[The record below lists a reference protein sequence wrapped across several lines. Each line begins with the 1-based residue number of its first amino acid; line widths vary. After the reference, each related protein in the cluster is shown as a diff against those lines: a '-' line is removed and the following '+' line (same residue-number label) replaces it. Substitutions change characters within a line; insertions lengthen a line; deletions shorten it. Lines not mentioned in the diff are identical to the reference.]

1 MQKTYKFG
9 LNAELVENTALL
21 NDFVEIHN
29 DENVDSHH
37 GVQNHNPYG
46 ASYFNDPSQ
55 MAVVPDEAKVTS
67 IPSPYAR
74 MHITDIAFREMMAGT
89 GVMDSADHARHI
101 QNMSGDYLRAISHCL
116 DIYEMLFRF
125 NELDLIDKGISIK
138 RVELVT
144 HRDHKYD
151 NLLNRPDKKYLANFI
166 DTLDLF
172 RQRYLKDIREKGIT
186 AYKFDFSQIYVFKY
200 KGRTFAST
208 SPFTG
213 FFAKAD
219 CNLAEAELEIKWKD
233 AGDGGR
239 EKSHKLLTNTSTEW
253 LGLQGRDPQ
262 FLKFMYLLLRDELG
276 RVFEHLYTA
285 VKACIPDE
293 NALADLSFE
302 KEYPKFNFG
311 EEVLPQIAGNT
322 QNVSFIRP
330 DGLDCSYLKYL
341 LYLRTPVE
349 LAISENAYKQEI
361 ENRVFPEGTTN
372 KVPWIG
378 VNDFLSDVLFLLP
391 YDINDNYYA
400 VDYYDENN
408 NTHRRCLLPLKRQAL
423 DYLDIQTV
431 ANSLHVKKYSSTHY
445 SVTLTLVLTTG
456 GKVSL
461 RRDYFDVTEDN
472 CVFPNGALKDMQ
484 NTGQHFAFGIYP
496 FVKSAKYENIYKV
509 LFYNDFVWPQGYH
522 PQSND
527 KLYDLNFFY
536 FNENHKATDYN
547 DVNVITNQTNKADRD
562 FNVNTH
568 YYHVSDNQTVVNNS
582 HISIDFAELTLDLV
596 KNPTSGNPEHIVG
609 TAIIAPKY
617 HEVAHN
623 DGDTTIAVDLGTS
636 NTYIAYQHEDDDVR
650 EISTIH
656 DGWYE
661 LTLMNCRCERSD
673 RADAVEENRSDLYLR
688 TRDNESPD
696 DYCLPAQLC
705 EFIPTKIRKSH
716 DDQETG
722 YHFPIPSV
730 LNNLRIDS
738 QNNNAFT
745 NRVALVHS
753 AIPFAY
759 YTVGKRPNTEANR
772 YDSMSSGEFKWFY
785 RKQNDGFYGFDKK
798 RQADFNAFLRELLFI
813 VRSHMLCCGFDL
825 DKCRL
830 VWTYPLSF
838 ENELIEYY
846 QAAWQK
852 VYCEYF
858 NPSFLDAQRVKITP
872 AGYEKLQDLVL
883 YTNESRS
890 PIYECMDN
898 PASAN
903 HLTILMDIGGGSTDV
918 IGYKHNTPRFI
929 TSFGFAG
936 NSLYLGGSLNHTE
949 NELTRNYL
957 RRFVERNCNTFL
969 EAASAMNNTKKI
981 GLDAPI
987 NTLMNYGFAEAPT
1000 EFQSIFHNE
1009 PTQFMLQLHNAAL
1022 IYHTAQLCKIESPD
1036 EMPDIVFL
1044 TGNGSKLFGMNRN
1057 RGMIQSIFNK
1067 IYESDSRL
1075 SYQSPRDPKAA
1086 TALGSLKGVR
1096 TIGQQDGLQFNE
1108 ASKSQ
1113 KIVMLGD
1120 AVTIN
1125 PNMATLSTDVNGIR
1139 ENVENF
1145 IDVFFDI
1152 YNSTQ
1157 PFFTKEDVL
1166 DSLRYIDGDPML
1178 TFQGKLSDSMF
1189 FQYIS
1194 LLMEQLSIKITRRIR

>member
-1 MQKTYKFG
+1 MQQTYKFG
-9 LNAELVENTALL
+9 LNAELLQSTATLK
-21 NDFVEIHN
+21 DFEEIRN
-29 DENVDSHH
+29 ETDSSHR

-55 MAVVPDEAKVTS
+55 MALVPDDSKVTS

-89 GVMDSADHARHI
+89 GVMDAVAHDAHI
-101 QNMSGDYLRAISHCL
+101 NNMSGDYLRAISHCL
-116 DIYEMLFRF
+116 DIYEMMFRF
-125 NELDLIDKGISIK
+125 NDLDLIDKGISIK
-138 RVELVT
+138 RIELVT
-144 HRDHKYD
+144 RRDHRYD
-151 NLLNRPDKKYLANFI
+151 DLLSRPDKQYLASFI

-172 RQRYLKDIREKGIT
+172 RQRYLKDIRDKNIS

-219 CNLAEAELEIKWKD
+219 CNLAEAELEVKW
-233 AGDGGR
+233 ASENGR
-239 EKSHKLLTNTSTEW
+239 GYSHKLFTNTPKEW
-253 LGLQGRDPQ
+253 LGLKDRDPQ
-262 FLKFMYLLLRDELG
+262 FIRFLYLLLRDVLG
-276 RVFEHLYTA
+276 GVFVHLYAA
-285 VKACIPDE
+285 VKACVSDE
-293 NALADLSFE
+293 NALSDVTFE

-349 LAISENAYKQEI
+349 LTISEGAYDKKI
-361 ENRVFPEGTTN
+361 EDRVFPERSSI

-378 VNDFLSDVLFLLP
+378 VNDFLADVLFVLP
-391 YDINDNYYA
+391 YDIDENYYA
-400 VDYYDENN
+400 VAYVDENN
-408 NTHRRCLLPLKRQAL
+408 NSHRRCLLPLKRQAL

-431 ANSLHVKKYSSTHY
+431 EKNLHVKKYSPTHY
-445 SVTLTLVLTTG
+445 AVTLTLPLTTG
-456 GKVSL
+456 GKVNL
-461 RRDYFDVTEDN
+461 RRDYFDVEDSN
-472 CVFPNGALKDMQ
+472 CSFPNGALKDMQ
-484 NTGQHFAFGIYP
+484 NAGHHFAFGIYP
-496 FVKSAKYENIYKV
+496 FVRSSQFENIYKV
-509 LFYNDFVWPQGYH
+509 LFYNDFGWPEGYH
-522 PQSND
+522 PQQND
-527 KLYDLNFFY
+527 KLYDLKFFY
-536 FNENHKATDYN
+536 FDDRHKATDYK
-547 DVNVITNQTNKADRD
+547 DVNVITNQTNKADKD

-568 YYHVSDNQTVVNNS
+568 YYHVSDSQTIVNGA

-596 KNPTSGNPEHIVG
+596 KNPTSGKPEHIKG
-609 TAIIAPKY
+609 SAIIAPKY
-617 HEVAHN
+617 HDVAHN
-623 DGDTTIAVDLGTS
+623 DGSTTIAVDLGTS
-636 NTYIAYQHEDDDVR
+636 NTFIAYEHEGDAIR

-656 DGWYE
+656 DGWFE

-673 RADAVEENRSDLYLR
+673 RDDAMEENRSDLYLR
-688 TRDNESPD
+688 TNDNEKPD

-705 EFIPTKIRKSH
+705 EFIPTKIRQSKEE
-716 DDQETG
+716 QETG

-730 LNNLRIDS
+730 INNLRIDGK
-738 QNNNAFT
+738 NNNRFT
-745 NRVALVHS
+745 DRVSLVHS

-785 RKQNDGFYGFDKK
+785 RKMDDGFYGFDEK
-798 RQADFNAFLRELLFI
+798 RKADFSAFLRELLFM
-813 VRSHMLCCGFDL
+813 VRSHMLCCGYDINL
-825 DKCRL
+825 CRL

-838 ENELIEYY
+838 EPELIEYY
-846 QAAWQK
+846 QEAWQK

-858 NPSFLDAQRVKITP
+858 NPTFLDAQRRSITSS
-872 AGYEKLQDLVL
+872 GFDRLKDLVL

-918 IGYKHNTPRFI
+918 IGYWRNTPRFI

-949 NELTRNYL
+949 EELQKNYI
-957 RRFVERNCNTFL
+957 RSFVERSCRDVL
-969 EAASAMNNTKKI
+969 ESVAAMDNTKKI
-981 GLDAPI
+981 GLDAQI
-987 NTLMNYGFAEAPT
+987 NTLMNYGFAEAPV
-1000 EFQSIFHNE
+1000 EFRSIFNNE

-1022 IYHTAQLCKIESPD
+1022 FYHTAQLCRIEYPD

-1044 TGNGSKLFGMNRN
+1044 TGNGSKLFAMNKN
-1057 RGMIQSIFNK
+1057 HGMIQRIFGEV
-1067 IYESDSRL
+1067 YGQDSHVT
-1075 SYQSPRDPKAA
+1075 YKSPKDPKAA
-1086 TALGSLKGVR
+1086 TALGSLKGVKTKDR
-1096 TIGQQDGLQFNE
+1096 KDGLRFNE
-1108 ASKSQ
+1108 DSKNQ

-1120 AVTIN
+1120 ATTIN
-1125 PNMATLSTDVNGIR
+1125 PDMSNTASYNNDVR

-1145 IDVFFDI
+1145 IDVFFRI
-1152 YNSTQ
+1152 YNSEQ
-1157 PFFTKEDVL
+1157 PFFSKDEVMKSL
-1166 DSLRYIDGDPML
+1166 DYIDGDPML
-1178 TFQGKLSDSMF
+1178 EFHNKLSDSMF

-1194 LLMEQLSIKITRRIR
+1194 LLMEQLSYKIVERLKR